1 MLFSKC
7 NGNKIR
13 DDTQLDIAPPAQN
26 TSTEKILEDNLKVS
40 NQFHIDDLIKTL
52 SEMKNGKSQDAYKQ
66 NYVVSK
72 MNEPATILGSL
83 KYEPSYLQLL
93 HIAEGVDI
101 LDKNVNNKET
111 ANSSILINDIPKLH
125 ISGHILSM
133 GSNNLP
139 SINVLSTNSI
149 SGGSLVTQYTD
160 RWRNGRWTFW
170 INFWTAFSAERIL
183 LFWLISHEKI
193 FNRSVASHGFY
204 SMYTV
209 GMENPC
215 CVMVKFWNL
224 WRWLIC
230 RLLDENTSLD
240 FYVLRRGY
248 CICRINQR
256 SVLFRNADNVFSVFF
271 L

>member
-1 MLFSKC
+1 MSTSNVSSSEHKVNEPQSNNESDQISNFLSNMVCIIYFTFFKVDEKIMFDNINFFQNYQGEDKVTTTQQNLDTNTVLSSTSKCRKLPPLQQMLFSKC

-139 SINVLSTNSI
+139 SVNVLSTNSI

-160 RWRNGRWTFW
+160 R
-170 INFWTAFSAERIL
+170 
-183 LFWLISHEKI
+183 
-193 FNRSVASHGFY
+193 
-204 SMYTV
+204 
-209 GMENPC
+209 
-215 CVMVKFWNL
+215 
-224 WRWLIC
+224 
-230 RLLDENTSLD
+230 
-240 FYVLRRGY
+240 
-248 CICRINQR
+248 
-256 SVLFRNADNVFSVFF
+256 
-271 L
+271 